1 MSRAPEAMIAVKA
14 KRNEHKRESVLGV
27 IRQMVEETDPAL
39 SNCSEIARRAG
50 VHRNY
55 VAGRFAAE
63 IELAQAEVN
72 RRYATG
78 TAYRHSM
85 SVASL
90 RAERTMFKEQAQAQA
105 KELARL
111 RKRLGIELGRE
122 VAAEHLGLDQ
132 TPELV
137 ALHDANERL
146 SARVTDLEIQLR
158 DAQEDLEAARRTNSQ
173 LLRELNGARTNDSS
187 RNRTS

>member
-1 MSRAPEAMIAVKA
+1 MSRAPEAMIAAKA
-14 KRNEHKRESVLGV
+14 KRNEQKRESVLEV
-27 IRQMVEETDPAL
+27 IRQMVEEMHPAL
-39 SNCSEIARRAG
+39 NNYSEIAHRAG

-63 IELAQAEVN
+63 IELAQTEAK
-72 RRYATG
+72 RHYATG

-90 RAERTMFKEQAQAQA
+90 RAERTMFQEQSQTQA

-122 VAAEHLGLDQ
+122 IAAEHLGLDQ
-132 TPELV
+132 TPELA
-137 ALHDANERL
+137 ALRDTNERL
-146 SARVTDLEIQLR
+146 AARVTDLEIQLR
-158 DAQEDLEAARRTNSQ
+158 DAQEDLEAARRTNKKLVRQ
-173 LLRELNGARTNDSS
+173 LNGARSDDSS
-187 RNRTS
+187 REGS

>member
-1 MSRAPEAMIAVKA
+1 MSRTAEAMLATKA
-14 KRNEHKRESVLGV
+14 KRNEHKRESVLEV
-27 IRQMVEETDPAL
+27 IRQMVEEMDPAL
-39 SNCSEIARRAG
+39 GNYSEIARRAG

-63 IELAQAEVN
+63 IELAQMEVN

-90 RAERTMFKEQAQAQA
+90 RAERTMFKEQSQAQA
-105 KELARL
+105 KELAHL

-122 VAAEHLGLDQ
+122 IAAEHLGLDQ
-132 TPELV
+132 TPELA
-137 ALHDANERL
+137 ALRDTNEHL
-146 SARVTDLEIQLR
+146 AARVTDLEIQLR
-158 DAQEDLEAARRTNSQ
+158 DAQEDLEAARRTNKK
-173 LLRELNGARTNDSS
+173 LVRELNGARSDDSS
-187 RNRTS
+187 TERSS

>member
-1 MSRAPEAMIAVKA
+1 MSRTPEAMLAAKA
-14 KRNEHKRESVLGV
+14 KSNEHKRESVLEV

-39 SNCSEIARRAG
+39 KNYSEIARRAG

-63 IELAQAEVN
+63 IELAQMEVN

-122 VAAEHLGLDQ
+122 VATEHLGLDQ
-132 TPELV
+132 RPELV
-137 ALHDANERL
+137 ALRDANERL
-146 SARVTDLEIQLR
+146 AARVTDLEIQLR
-158 DAQEDLEAARRTNSQ
+158 DAQEDLEAARRTNKKLVRQ
-173 LLRELNGARTNDSS
+173 LNGARSEDSLRERS
-187 RNRTS
+187 

>member
-1 MSRAPEAMIAVKA
+1 MIAAKA
-14 KRNEHKRESVLGV
+14 KRNEQKRESVLEA
-27 IRQMVEETDPAL
+27 IRQMVEEMDPAL
-39 SNCSEIARRAG
+39 KNYSEIARRAG

-63 IELAQAEVN
+63 IELAQTEVN

-111 RKRLGIELGRE
+111 RKRLGISSAGRSQPSTS
-122 VAAEHLGLDQ
+122 VS
-132 TPELV
+132 T
-137 ALHDANERL
+137 
-146 SARVTDLEIQLR
+146 
-158 DAQEDLEAARRTNSQ
+158 RR
-173 LLRELNGARTNDSS
+173 
-187 RNRTS
+187 RNWSLCMTRTSVSRRASRIWRYSCAMRRKISRRPVGPTPSYCGN